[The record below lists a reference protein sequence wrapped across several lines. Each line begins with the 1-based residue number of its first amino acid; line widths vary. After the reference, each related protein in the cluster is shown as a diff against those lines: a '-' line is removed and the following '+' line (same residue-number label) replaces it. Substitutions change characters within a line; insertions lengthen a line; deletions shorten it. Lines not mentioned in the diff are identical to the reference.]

1 MGVTLEELY
10 MGKTRKLAIQKSVI
24 CQACEGRGGKKGAVE
39 KCQTCR
45 GRGVET
51 KVHQIAPGFI
61 QQVEA
66 MCRHCHGEG
75 EIIAA
80 KDRCKDCAGKKTL
93 RVRNILEVHVEKG
106 MRNNQQ
112 LVFSGEGNQE
122 PDIPHGNVVVVLQEK
137 KHPVFKRANNDLL
150 MTMQLQ
156 LVEALCGFQKV
167 IKALDSRDLVITSMP
182 GEVIKDQHLKCIL
195 GEGMPHYKN
204 PFEKGRLI
212 IQFQVIFP
220 VSIQPALIGQLEQC
234 LPPRQPVSIP
244 IEAEECN
251 LVSWY
256 IFKVNFYLF
265 IFNKFHYC
273 TQVELDPA
281 QEQRSRY
288 QQQAYEDDEEGGYH
302 QAGPGV
308 VQCPTS

>member
-24 CQACEGRGGKKGAVE
+24 CETCEGRGGKSGAVE
-39 KCQTCR
+39 KCSACR

-61 QQVEA
+61 QQMEQV
-66 MCRHCHGEG
+66 CRACHGDG
-75 EIIAA
+75 DIISA

-122 PDIPHGNVVVVLQEK
+122 PDIPHGNVVVVLQQK
-137 KHPVFKRANNDLL
+137 AHPTFKRANNDLC

-167 IKALDSRDLVITSMP
+167 VKTLDNRDLVITSMP
-182 GEVIKDQHLKCIL
+182 GDVIKEKQLKYIA
-195 GEGMPHYKN
+195 GEGMPQYKN

-220 VSIQPALIGQLEQC
+220 VSIQPALTPQLEQC
-234 LPPRQPVSIP
+234 LPPRPPVSIP
-244 IEAEECN
+244 IDSEECH
-251 LVSWY
+251 LVC
-256 IFKVNFYLF
+256 
-265 IFNKFHYC
+265 FN
-273 TQVELDPA
+273 ENA
-281 QEQRSRY
+281 QETRKRIY
-288 QQQAYEDDEEGGYH
+288 
-302 QAGPGV
+302 
-308 VQCPTS
+308 